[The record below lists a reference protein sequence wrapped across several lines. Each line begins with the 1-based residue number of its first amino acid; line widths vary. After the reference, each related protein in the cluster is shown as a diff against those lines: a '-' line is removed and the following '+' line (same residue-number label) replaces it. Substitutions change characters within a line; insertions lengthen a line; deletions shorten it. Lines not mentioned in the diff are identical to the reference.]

1 MDFDNEKSFWGSF
14 NPILDGLENWAL
26 WMGGGLIVPATS
38 TTLNFTRKIKKKFF
52 A

>member
-26 WMGGGLIVPATS
+26 WIGEGVDCARYFYNS
-38 TTLNFTRKIKKKFF
+38 EFY
-52 A
+52 